1 MTLWSVS
8 VQSLANTN
16 EAIYLHLDQ
25 FVSQTLHFQL
35 DPPNTVIVYQLIL
48 KVIQRIQSNSNI

>member
-8 VQSLANTN
+8 VRSLANTN

-35 DPPNTVIVYQLIL
+35 DPQNTVIVYQLIL